1 MAKECAVDLALNNF
15 RFSIMSIVHDKL
27 ANEFLRNG
35 GMEPNFSSSM
45 IMFSHLPPIT
55 NFSSLAAHS
64 VTPAVPQ
71 DLILKKDP
79 DAPAEKYP
87 SEYMQPTSDVKEK
100 KFSAHDGFV
109 FFKNKLLEEEEMG
122 RGQSMLTHSLNHTS
136 VSQVRY
142 EKDYLTIPKPGN
154 VKRAKKQNSQS
165 QDTKPKRK
173 RSETSKSSTGGDGTG
188 LLHGPKVHICEH
200 CCASFRSSY
209 HLRRHVLIH
218 TGERPFQCSQC
229 NMCFIQKYLLQRH
242 EKIHSGE
249 KPFCCDQCNMRF
261 IQKYHMERHKRTH
274 SGEKP
279 YQCHTCQ
286 QYFSRT
292 DRLLKHRR
300 TCGEVLG
307 KSENGMEPGPSNQM
321 GNGCFTS
328 TQGARKK
335 AKSKAASQETK
346 EKAARKK
353 IKTTISELPSSL
365 TTCKDK
371 LSVYNMHEYAVE
383 MPMLPSS
390 MKLGS
395 EEDLQTRAPKL
406 VIKKVN
412 RKSPQRTGLNCTTPL
427 VIPATELMRQKLMA
441 NKQGTLELNNST
453 SMDNIVLLQN
463 TGNKTEQ
470 ASNCNYDDAMQ
481 FFKKKR
487 YLQAASSNNDYAV
500 SIGQMAS
507 QQSVIQA
514 AVASVMDNEAS
525 LTLLDSSPMNV
536 DVKVCHEKS
545 GIPDEVL
552 QSLLDQYSHKHE
564 GQHDVPFDMTEQ
576 HIPMHSSGENPEI
589 HENAVCPE
597 PHASRGDKTGMLQ
610 EYSKYLQQALE
621 RTSQSDGFSL
631 SPGMQFCP
639 TSLPASIPS
648 HNLFPDKQAYNTPAL
663 ECGFSPSITSV
674 LPTTSPKS
682 HFGLLVGGSQPGIH
696 FPGTEAAHQRLTP
709 SQELVG
715 QLEQQKNLEAGLN
728 HQVYQIEN
736 FAQAFGSQFKTGGRV
751 PMTFSSGTGE
761 EAGHRIRTTVSEF
774 SGYTNLLSDA
784 NEPISTGAK
793 TPTSQSYR

>member
-1 MAKECAVDLALNNF
+1 
-15 RFSIMSIVHDKL
+15 MSIVHDKL
-27 ANEFLRNG
+27 GNEFLRNG
-35 GMEPNFSSSM
+35 GMEPNFSSGM

-55 NFSSLAAHS
+55 NFSSLATHS
-64 VTPAVPQ
+64 VTSSVPQ

-87 SEYMQPTSDVKEK
+87 SEYVQPISDIKEK
-100 KFSAHDGFV
+100 KFSAHDGFL

-122 RGQSMLTHSLNHTS
+122 RGQSILTHNLNHTG

-142 EKDYLTIPKPGN
+142 EKDYLTVPKQGT
-154 VKRAKKQNSQS
+154 VKRAKKQNSQ
-165 QDTKPKRK
+165 DIKPKRK
-173 RSETSKSSTGGDGTG
+173 RSETSKSSAGGDGTS

-307 KSENGMEPGPSNQM
+307 KSENGMEPGPSSQM

-328 TQGARKK
+328 SQGMTGARKK
-335 AKSKAASQETK
+335 AKPKAASQDTK
-346 EKAARKK
+346 DKAVRKK
-353 IKTTISELPSSL
+353 NKSNISELQSSL
-365 TTCKDK
+365 TICKDK
-371 LSVYNMHEYAVE
+371 LSVYNMNEYAVE
-383 MPMLPSS
+383 MPMGSS
-390 MKLGS
+390 SIKLGS
-395 EEDLQTRAPKL
+395 TSEEELQTRAPKL
-406 VIKKVN
+406 VIKKVS
-412 RKSPQRTGLNCTTPL
+412 RKSPQRTSLNNAAHL

-441 NKQGTLELNNST
+441 NKQGTVEMNTNT

-463 TGNKTEQ
+463 TGSKTEQ
-470 ASNCNYDDAMQ
+470 ASNCNYDEAMQ

-487 YLQAASSNNDYAV
+487 YLQAVSNNSDYAM

-514 AVASVMDNEAS
+514 AVASVMDTETS
-525 LTLLDSSPMNV
+525 LTLLDPSPMNV

-564 GQHDVPFDMTEQ
+564 VPFEMADQ
-576 HIPMHSSGENPEI
+576 HMPIHSTGENPEM
-589 HENAVCPE
+589 HEEAVGPE
-597 PHASRGDKTGMLQ
+597 PHTSRSDKTGMLQ

-621 RTSQSDGFSL
+621 RTSHGDGFSL
-631 SPGMQFCP
+631 APGMQFCP
-639 TSLPASIPS
+639 TSLPSSLPS
-648 HNLFPDKQAYNTPAL
+648 HNLFPDKQAYTTPAL

-674 LPTTSPKS
+674 LPTTSPKP
-682 HFGLLVGGSQPGIH
+682 HFGLLVGSSQPGIH
-696 FPGTEAAHQRLTP
+696 FPSTETGHQRLTP

-715 QLEQQKNLEAGLN
+715 QLEQQKNLEGSLN

-736 FAQAFGSQFKTGGRV
+736 FAQAFGSQFKSGGRV
-751 PMTFSSGTGE
+751 PMTFSSGTSE

-774 SGYTNLLSDA
+774 SGYTNLLSDD

>member
-1 MAKECAVDLALNNF
+1 
-15 RFSIMSIVHDKL
+15 MSIVHDKL

-35 GMEPNFSSSM
+35 GMEPNFSSGM

-87 SEYMQPTSDVKEK
+87 SEYMQPTPDVKEK

-122 RGQSMLTHSLNHTS
+122 RGPSMLTHTLNHTS
-136 VSQVRY
+136 AVRY

-165 QDTKPKRK
+165 QDAKPKRK
-173 RSETSKSSTGGDGTG
+173 RSETSKSSTSGDGTS

-218 TGERPFQCSQC
+218 T
-229 NMCFIQKYLLQRH
+229 
-242 EKIHSGE
+242 GE

-335 AKSKAASQETK
+335 AKSKATSQETK

-353 IKTTISELPSSL
+353 NKTTISELPSSL

-383 MPMLPSS
+383 MPMVSSS

-412 RKSPQRTGLNCTTPL
+412 RKSPQRTGLNSTTPL
-427 VIPATELMRQKLMA
+427 VIPATELVRQKLMA

-564 GQHDVPFDMTEQ
+564 GQHDVPFDMTDQ
-576 HIPMHSSGENPEI
+576 HIQMHSSGENPEI

-639 TSLPASIPS
+639 TSLPSSLPS
-648 HNLFPDKQAYNTPAL
+648 HNLFPDKQAYTTPAL

-674 LPTTSPKS
+674 LPTASPKS
-682 HFGLLVGGSQPGIH
+682 HFGLLVGSSQPGIH
-696 FPGTEAAHQRLTP
+696 FPGSEAAHQRLTP

-736 FAQAFGSQFKTGGRV
+736 FAQAFGSQFKSGGRV
-751 PMTFSSGTGE
+751 PMTFSSGTSE

>member
-1 MAKECAVDLALNNF
+1 
-15 RFSIMSIVHDKL
+15 MSIVHDKL
-27 ANEFLRNG
+27 GNEFLRNG
-35 GMEPNFSSSM
+35 GMEPNLSSGM

-55 NFSSLAAHS
+55 NISSLAAHS
-64 VTPAVPQ
+64 VIPSVPQ

-79 DAPAEKYP
+79 DAPTEKYS
-87 SEYMQPTSDVKEK
+87 SEYVQPLSDVKEK
-100 KFSAHDGFV
+100 KFSAHDGFL
-109 FFKNKLLEEEEMG
+109 FFKNKLLEEEELG
-122 RGQSMLTHSLNHTS
+122 RGQSILTQTLTHTG
-136 VSQVRY
+136 VSHVRF
-142 EKDYLTIPKPGN
+142 ENDYLNVPKQGI
-154 VKRAKKQNSQS
+154 VKRANKQNSQS

-173 RSETSKSSTGGDGTG
+173 QSETTKSSASGDGAS
-188 LLHGPKVHICEH
+188 LLRGTKVHVCEH

-209 HLRRHVLIH
+209 HLRRHILIH

-307 KSENGMEPGPSNQM
+307 KNENGMEPGSTCHI

-328 TQGARKK
+328 SQGMTGTHKK
-335 AKSKAASQETK
+335 TKSKATSQEAK
-346 EKAARKK
+346 DKSVRKK
-353 IKTTISELPSSL
+353 NKVNISELQSSL
-365 TTCKDK
+365 TECKDK

-383 MPMLPSS
+383 MPLGSS
-390 MKLGS
+390 NIKLGNAS

-412 RKSPQRTGLNCTTPL
+412 RKNTQRTGVNDAAHL
-427 VIPATELMRQKLMA
+427 VIPTTELMRQKLMT
-441 NKQGTLELNNST
+441 NKQGAVELNSST

-463 TGNKTEQ
+463 AGNKTEQ
-470 ASNCNYDDAMQ
+470 ANNCNYDDAMQ

-487 YLQAASSNNDYAV
+487 YLQAASNNNDYAV

-514 AVASVMDNEAS
+514 AVASVMDNENS

-564 GQHDVPFDMTEQ
+564 GQHDVAFDIADQ
-576 HIPMHSSGENPEI
+576 HIPIHSSGENPEM
-589 HENAVCPE
+589 HEEAVCPE
-597 PHASRGDKTGMLQ
+597 SHPSRSDKTGMLQ

-621 RTSQSDGFSL
+621 RTSQGDGFSL
-631 SPGMQFCP
+631 TPGMQFCS
-639 TSLPASIPS
+639 TSLPSSLPS
-648 HNLFPDKQAYNTPAL
+648 HNLFPDKQAYTTPAL

-674 LPTTSPKS
+674 LPTTSPKP
-682 HFGLLVGGSQPGIH
+682 HFGLLVGSSQPGIH
-696 FPGTEAAHQRLTP
+696 FPSTETAHQRLTP

-715 QLEQQKNLEAGLN
+715 QLEQQKKLEGSLN

-736 FAQAFGSQFKTGGRV
+736 FAQAFGSQFKSGSRV
-751 PMTFSSGTGE
+751 PMTFSSGTSE
-761 EAGHRIRTTVSEF
+761 EVHQIRTTVSEF
-774 SGYTNLLSDA
+774 SGYSNLLSNA

-793 TPTSQSYR
+793 TPTSQSYQ